1 MIKGVIFDWDGVVV
15 DSSHLHEKSW
25 ELLAEEEGR
34 ELPEDHFIK
43 GFGMKNERVIPEVL
57 GWDVTTEKLKG
68 LSLRKEALY
77 RELIDQ
83 EGLPLLP
90 GVEEFISY
98 LNEMTIPMVIGSSTH
113 LLNITKVLDNLTLIH
128 IFTDIVCGD
137 DVIHGKPAPDI
148 FLKAAEKLGLPPED
162 CLVVEDALVGIEAAQ
177 RANMTVAAVTTTC
190 SRDQLG
196 HADCVVDRLDQ
207 IDILEL

>member
-25 ELLAEEEGR
+25 ELLALEEKKV
-34 ELPEDHFIK
+34 LPDDHFVK

-57 GWDVTTEKLKG
+57 GWEVSSEKLTE

-77 RELIDQ
+77 RELIDE

-90 GVEEFISY
+90 GVEEFIAY
-98 LNEMTIPMVIGSSTH
+98 LNELSIPKVIGSSTH
-113 LLNITKVLDNLTLIH
+113 LLNITKVLDQLNLSH
-128 IFTDIVCGD
+128 VFTDIVCGD
-137 DVIHGKPAPDI
+137 DVVNGKPAPDI
-148 FLKAAEKLGLPPED
+148 FLKAAEKLGLSSEY
-162 CLVVEDALVGIEAAQ
+162 CLVVEDALVGIEAAKK
-177 RANMTVAAVTTTC
+177 ANMMVAAVTTTC
-190 SRDQLG
+190 DRDQLL

-207 IDILEL
+207 IDIQVF